1 MSFQVT
7 LMLLGL
13 CCVGL
18 LVGFSYRA
26 QRWSPWLMLMS
37 ICGVLALMAYSILEL
52 LPGA

>member
-37 ICGVLALMAYSILEL
+37 ICGVLALMPYGILEL